1 MLDSLLDQSFYEFP
15 SFKVA
20 VFSLL
25 LAFVLST
32 IIGVTYKFTYRGISY
47 SGNFFQAMILSSSAT
62 AMVIMAVGNNIAVG
76 FGIIGAIAIIRF
88 RTRINEPR
96 NIIFIFASM
105 GVGIA
110 TGVYGYSIAIAGT
123 LIFCTVAIL
132 LYFSP
137 IGKSFL
143 FLYSLTFSV
152 SLSQK
157 EAITEILEFLET
169 NCDSYYLMTIGDGK
183 LEDERYEY
191 QVSLRKDVDHKDFY
205 RNLSL
210 VQGITNVKLNRKN
223 NSERL

>member
-1 MLDSLLDQSFYEFP
+1 MFDSLLDQSFYEFP

-32 IIGVTYKFTYRGISY
+32 IIAFTYRYTYRGISY
-47 SGNFFQAMILSSSAT
+47 SGNFFQAMVLSSVAA

-88 RTRINEPR
+88 RTRVNEPR
-96 NIIFIFASM
+96 NIIFIFASL

-123 LIFCTVAIL
+123 LIFSAVAVV
-132 LYFSP
+132 LYFS
-137 IGKSFL
+137 SASRTEL
-143 FLYSLTFSV
+143 FLYALSFNISAPDTITEVLTF
-152 SLSQK
+152 
-157 EAITEILEFLET
+157 LESC
-169 NCDSYYLMTIGDGK
+169 CDSQFLISIGDGK
-183 LEDERYEY
+183 MEGERYEY
-191 QVSLRKDVDHKDFY
+191 QITLKKDVDHKDIY
-205 RNLSL
+205 RNLASIGGL
-210 VQGITNVKLNRKN
+210 SNIRLNRKN

>member
-1 MLDSLLDQSFYEFP
+1 MFENLLNESFYEFP
-15 SFKVA
+15 SFEVA

-32 IIGVTYKFTYRGISY
+32 VIAFTYKFTYRGISY
-47 SGNFFQAMILSSSAT
+47 SGNFFQAMVLSSSAT
-62 AMVIMAVGNNIAVG
+62 SMVIMAVGNNIAVG

-96 NIIFIFASM
+96 NIIFIFASL

-123 LIFCTVAIL
+123 LIFCSVAIM

-137 IGKSFL
+137 HGKAHL
-143 FLYSLTFSV
+143 FLYSLTFNLAQPDMIV
-152 SLSQK
+152 QV
-157 EAITEILEFLET
+157 INFLDT
-169 NCDSYYLMTIGDGK
+169 NCDSHFLMSVGDGK
-183 LEDERYEY
+183 MEDERYEY
-191 QVSLRKDVDHKDFY
+191 QISLKKDVDHKDLY
-205 RNLSL
+205 RNF
-210 VQGITNVKLNRKN
+210 VQIEGVSNVKLNRRN

>member
-1 MLDSLLDQSFYEFP
+1 MFDSLLDQSFYEFP

-32 IIGVTYKFTYRGISY
+32 VIAFTYKITYRGISY
-47 SGNFFQAMILSSSAT
+47 SGNFFQAMVLSSSAT
-62 AMVIMAVGNNIAVG
+62 SMVIMAVGNNIAVG

-96 NIIFIFASM
+96 NIIFIFASL

-123 LIFCTVAIL
+123 LVFCTVAL
-132 LYFSP
+132 MLHFSSAS
-137 IGKSFL
+137 KTNL
-143 FLYSLTFSV
+143 FLYGLTFN
-152 SLSQK
+152 LDDPQ
-157 EAITEILEFLET
+157 AISEVLEFLDT
-169 NCDSYYLMTIGDGK
+169 YCDSHFLMTIGDGK
-183 LEDERYEY
+183 MEGERYEY
-191 QVSLRKDVDHKDFY
+191 QITLKKNVDHKAIY
-205 RNLSL
+205 RNLSQIEG
-210 VQGITNVKLNRKN
+210 VRNVRLNRKN

>member
-1 MLDSLLDQSFYEFP
+1 MFDSFLDQSFYEFP

-20 VFSLL
+20 LFSLL

-32 IIGVTYKFTYRGISY
+32 VIAFTYKITYRGISY

-62 AMVIMAVGNNIAVG
+62 SMVIMAVGNNIAVG

-88 RTRINEPR
+88 RTRVNEPR

-123 LIFCTVAIL
+123 LIFCTVAL
-132 LYFSP
+132 MLYFSMA
-137 IGKSFL
+137 SRSHL
-143 FLYSLTFSV
+143 FLYSLTFNLV
-152 SLSQK
+152 GQ
-157 EAITEILEFLET
+157 EALPEIMDFLEK
-169 NCDSYYLMTIGDGK
+169 NCDSNYLMSVGDGK

-191 QVSLRKDVDHKDFY
+191 QITLKNDTDHKELYHNFAQIEG
-205 RNLSL
+205 
-210 VQGITNVKLNRKN
+210 VGNVKLNRKN